1 MRVCAAIL
9 ALVCATPAWPQGDS
23 SVEYPVKAA
32 FLYNFARFIEWP
44 AEAFP
49 NEKSPIALCVFRH
62 DPFGSALDEVLRG
75 KSINNRELQARRVNE
90 LPALKTC
97 QVIFISGQE
106 DKHLPEVL
114 ITVKGASA
122 LIVGESGEFAERGGT
137 IQFYLEDNKLRFAV
151 NLDAAQRARLQVSS
165 RLLALAKIVRD
176 GGHPKSG

>member
-1 MRVCAAIL
+1 M
-9 ALVCATPAWPQGDS
+9 
-23 SVEYPVKAA
+23 KAA

-49 NEKSPIALCVFRH
+49 NDKSPIALCVFRH
-62 DPFGSALDEVLRG
+62 DPFGSVLDEALRG

-90 LPALKTC
+90 LPELKMC

-114 ITVKGASA
+114 SSVKGASA
-122 LIVGESGEFAERGGT
+122 LVVGESQEFAERGGT
-137 IQFYLEDNKLRFAV
+137 VQFYLENNKLRFAV

-176 GGHPKSG
+176 GGHPKSS